1 MREPVESESAGGYP
15 ASMSES
21 MDQELVHLIALL
33 RNRPKDTSYL
43 DVVDRVVNAGT
54 ATGAW
59 SETTDGGLFS
69 EFDTEAAIHDA
80 GIELARW
87 RTAGYRVTAF
97 YEPDFPSQLRDI
109 NEMPPLIWTR
119 GTLVAGDL
127 GVSVVGTRKPSPEAL
142 NFVRELVAGLVDH
155 SRTVVSGLATGVDAE
170 AHRSALAAG
179 GRTVAIIGTGID
191 VVYPAENRTLQE
203 EVADHGLLLSQF
215 WPGSAPTKM
224 SFPMRNAVM
233 SGYSRVSVI
242 IEASERSGTRIQA
255 RLAVGHGR
263 PVILTEA
270 VASGTTWGAALVD
283 RPGVAVAT
291 SAASAV
297 ELAVHM
303 SRPRPVELDS
313 YLALMTA

>member
-1 MREPVESESAGGYP
+1 
-15 ASMSES
+15 
-21 MDQELVHLIALL
+21 
-33 RNRPKDTSYL
+33 
-43 DVVDRVVNAGT
+43 
-54 ATGAW
+54 
-59 SETTDGGLFS
+59 
-69 EFDTEAAIHDA
+69 
-80 GIELARW
+80 
-87 RTAGYRVTAF
+87 
-97 YEPDFPSQLRDI
+97 
-109 NEMPPLIWTR
+109 
-119 GTLVAGDL
+119 
-127 GVSVVGTRKPSPEAL
+127 
-142 NFVRELVAGLVDH
+142 
-155 SRTVVSGLATGVDAE
+155 
-170 AHRSALAAG
+170 
-179 GRTVAIIGTGID
+179 
-191 VVYPAENRTLQE
+191 
-203 EVADHGLLLSQF
+203 
-215 WPGSAPTKM
+215 
-224 SFPMRNAVM
+224 MRNAVM